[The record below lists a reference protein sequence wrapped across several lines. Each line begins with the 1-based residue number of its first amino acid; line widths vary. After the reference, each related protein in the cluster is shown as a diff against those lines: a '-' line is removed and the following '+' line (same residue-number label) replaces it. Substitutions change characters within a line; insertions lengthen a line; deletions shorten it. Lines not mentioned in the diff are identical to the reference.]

1 MYVCICPMESGDY
14 SHTRRKHCR
23 DWTHT
28 ILFSLYFCVCIK
40 VLSSILSLIFESSQP
55 AVLVSAMLGI
65 LLSPYAAFQQRK
77 LTETEALRQTV
88 EQFEEE
94 VNYLQVENAR
104 LKNQVATMEESVS
117 KLQTLEET
125 VSTLQSLQG
134 NSVTALEQQL
144 QESKNILASMKI
156 NTQGQILQN
165 LIGVLLATDVD
176 QNMLL
181 SDAEIQQLISNL
193 EQVENIQLDEN
204 LIKSTIIE
212 QGRSVAAVMEI
223 ARNVMSNESAMFTY
237 LEKQPPPDGTTTP
250 QNIFSPM

>member
-1 MYVCICPMESGDY
+1 
-14 SHTRRKHCR
+14 
-23 DWTHT
+23 
-28 ILFSLYFCVCIK
+28 
-40 VLSSILSLIFESSQP
+40 
-55 AVLVSAMLGI
+55 
-65 LLSPYAAFQQRK
+65 
-77 LTETEALRQTV
+77 V